1 MAMRNTTCAPRFSL
15 ALPVR
20 FKVAGTDYWQTAKT
34 RNLSSTGVLF
44 RSRRLLQA
52 GATVELEIELNEA
65 SATGASHVRARGEV
79 VRQLKDESGA
89 QDGWFVAVH
98 YREYRLERE
107 SQAKFP
113 APLPAR
119 TPFAP
124 PFTPAPAHR

>member
-1 MAMRNTTCAPRFSL
+1 MIMRNTTCAPRFSL

-20 FKVAGTDYWQTAKT
+20 FKVAGQSNWESAKT

-44 RSRRLLQA
+44 RSRHLLA
-52 GATVELEIELNEA
+52 HGTTVELEIEMNESYA
-65 SATGASHVRARGEV
+65 AGASRVRASGEV
-79 VRQLKDESGA
+79 VRELKDESAA

-107 SQAKFP
+107 SEPKFP

-119 TPFAP
+119 TPF
-124 PFTPAPAHR
+124 TPTTSHR

>member
-1 MAMRNTTCAPRFSL
+1 MRNTTCAPRFSL

-20 FKVAGTDYWQTAKT
+20 FRVAGQDHWQSAKT

-44 RSRRLLQA
+44 RSRQLLKA
-52 GATVELEIELNEA
+52 GITVELEIELKEGNAEA
-65 SATGASHVRARGEV
+65 SNVRARGEV

-107 SQAKFP
+107 AQPKFP

-124 PFTPAPAHR
+124 ASSHR